1 MKTKR
6 EDFPLDVKISFNKL
20 FEHYRNILASGTE
33 HARAKQI
40 IEIAE
45 KYPKLTS
52 GLSTPEDFK
61 KHRKQ
66 IDIVL
71 EDIFAPALAL
81 NEIKVATS
89 PFQIHIFKS
98 SQRFKNI
105 IEDAGE
111 DFVPELVNLDADHL
125 YIMGCSVI
133 LNMFYGYKVDF
144 KRPFYYKIPD
154 ANGMMRSYRVV
165 FNGDFIEIN
174 KTDRA
179 PEITQEDVDELVE
192 NFENIALWKEKFP
205 PNSWDFKG
213 FIISNMF
220 DVTSDVAISDFKAH
234 LLNKENQG
242 EGFSDEIEQIF
253 RAIFSCPDLQ
263 IGISDFNEEE
273 GTFEKLIYK
282 DSQSFILSDKNSQ
295 DCKEALCD
303 TSYYTLFKKHELYC
317 VTNTEKY
324 HKQYPDNPLY
334 KKLLDQGIKSAILIS
349 IVHNGK
355 VLGVLE
361 LVSPTVN
368 ALNTINAHKLIDVM
382 PFLINAVVRS
392 KEQLENELELII
404 QEECTAIHP
413 SVHWKFKKEAKRYMA
428 TQSSNSPSY
437 FREIIFDE
445 VHPLYGQ
452 IDIKGSSEARNEATK
467 KDLQLQLKH
476 IQKIIKKIYHLDS
489 LPIYE
494 QMDFRIN
501 EYLKE
506 LKQELQVD
514 SERQVLNFI
523 RTEIIPLFSHL
534 SKKSDALKT
543 FVDEYYELIEKGTGL
558 VYKYRKDYDDSVM
571 QINKRMASLLDK
583 KQMDAQ
589 QMYPHY
595 FERFKTDGVE
605 HNMYIGESITKHKS
619 FNKVYLYNLRL
630 WQLQVMCEMENSYY
644 ALKQQLPVPLDVASM
659 ILVFNGSLALRF
671 RMDEK
676 RFDVDGTYN
685 ARYEVVK
692 KRVDKAN
699 IKGTDERVTQA
710 GKIAIVYSQKAD
722 EREYLKY
729 ISFLQHKKVLT
740 DDVEIVDLEDLQG
753 VTGLKAIRVSVLYSK
768 KKKDNQKEYYTY
780 DDLMTQING

>member
-1 MKTKR
+1 M
-6 EDFPLDVKISFNKL
+6 
-20 FEHYRNILASGTE
+20 
-33 HARAKQI
+33 
-40 IEIAE
+40 
-45 KYPKLTS
+45 
-52 GLSTPEDFK
+52 
-61 KHRKQ
+61 
-66 IDIVL
+66 

-89 PFQIHIFKS
+89 PFQVLIFKS

-111 DFVPELVNLDADHL
+111 DFVPSLVNFDSDHL
-125 YIMGCSVI
+125 YIMGCSMI

-144 KRPFYYKIPD
+144 RRPFYYKIPNS
-154 ANGMMRSYRVV
+154 AGMMRSYRVV

-174 KTDRA
+174 KTSRSR
-179 PEITQEDVDELVE
+179 EITQEDVDELVE
-192 NFENIALWKEKFP
+192 NFDNIDLWKEKFP
-205 PNSWDFKG
+205 PNSWEFKG

-220 DVTSDVAISDFKAH
+220 DVTTDVAISDFKAH
-234 LLNKENQG
+234 LLRFENEG
-242 EGFSDEIEQIF
+242 EGFSDEIAQIF
-253 RAIFSCPDLQ
+253 RTIFACPDLRV
-263 IGISDFNEEE
+263 GMSDFNEEE

-282 DSQSFILSDKNSQ
+282 ESNSFILNGENSE
-295 DCKEALCD
+295 DCTTALCD
-303 TSYYTLFKKHELYC
+303 VSYYTLFKKHELYC
-317 VTNTEKY
+317 ITNTEKY
-324 HKQYPDNPLY
+324 HKLYPSNVLY

-349 IVHNGK
+349 IVHEGK
-355 VLGVLE
+355 VLGVAE
-361 LVSPTVN
+361 LVSSTVN
-368 ALNTINAHKLIDVM
+368 ALNTINAHKLKDVM

-404 QEECTAIHP
+404 QDECTAIHQ
-413 SVHWKFKKEAKRYMA
+413 SVHWKFKNEAKRYLA
-428 TQSSNSPSY
+428 AKTSNSPTY
-437 FREIIFDE
+437 FREIVFDD

-452 IDIKGSSEARNEATK
+452 MDVKGSSEARNQATQ

-476 IQKIIKKIYHLDS
+476 IQKIISKIYKLEA

-494 QMDFRIN
+494 HMDFRIN
-501 EYLKE
+501 DYLKD
-506 LKQELQVD
+506 LKKELQVD

-523 RTEIIPLFSHL
+523 RTEVIPLFSHL
-534 SKKSDALKT
+534 SKKNDTLKT

-558 VYKYRKDYDDSVM
+558 VYKHRKDYDDSVM

-583 KQMDAQ
+583 KQLEAQ

-605 HNMYIGESITKHKS
+605 HNLYIGESITKHKS

-630 WQLQVMCEMENSYY
+630 WQLQVMCEMENNYY
-644 ALKQQLPVPLDVASM
+644 ALKEELPVPLDVASM
-659 ILVFNGSLALRF
+659 ILAFNGSLALRF

-692 KRVDKAN
+692 KRVDKAY
-699 IKGTDERVTQA
+699 IKGTDERITQA
-710 GKIAIVYSQKAD
+710 GKIAIIYSQKAD

-729 ISFLQHKKVLT
+729 ISFLQHKKVLNK
-740 DDVEIVDLEDLQG
+740 DVEIVELEDLQG

-768 KKKDNQKEYYTY
+768 KKDNQKEYYTY
-780 DDLMTQING
+780 DDLMTQINS